1 MSSTARW
8 TPATIAFLVSPAA
21 TPELE
26 RLAHILD
33 AAAPPLPV
41 IEALRRRFSADET
54 AALLT
59 TVQLRR
65 RAAAKFPAAAEMFFT
80 EAALE
85 QATAATVAA
94 HRAETID
101 RHAPPG
107 SVLDLGC
114 GIGGDTLALARHRPV
129 IAFELDPV
137 RAAIAQANVAAVQPP
152 FPVTVHCAD
161 WTAPAAAGALP
172 DAAAIFVDPAR
183 RDEGRRIFD
192 PAGLIPPLATI
203 LALAAPLL
211 AVKLMPGL
219 PHTLAPPACSL
230 EFVSHAGVCKE
241 AVLWRVAGAGD
252 MPGASAAVHTHD
264 GWLHIAADGTRPPV
278 GPLSDEVIAA
288 GLYLHEADGAVIRAG
303 ALGPLARKLGGAW
316 LLDAEIAY
324 LLTGWSLPEPEPLVQ
339 SFVID
344 ELHPFHLKRLNQ
356 RLQALAIGT
365 VELKKRGSAV
375 EPESLRPRLKLVKGG
390 RSATVFFTQRQGH
403 HLMLIGRRLTAR
415 TAATESGDADV
426 AN

>member
-1 MSSTARW
+1 LATLASAYDSS
-8 TPATIAFLVSPAA
+8 SP
-21 TPELE
+21 PP
-26 RLAHILD
+26 RL
-33 AAAPPLPV
+33 
-41 IEALRRRFSADET
+41 IEALRRRFSVEET

-65 RAAAKFPAAAEMFFT
+65 RATAKFPAAAQMFFT

-94 HRAETID
+94 HRAEAIH
-101 RHAPPG
+101 RRAPPG
-107 SVLDLGC
+107 PVLDLGC

-137 RAAIAQANVAAVQPP
+137 RAAIAQANAAAVRPP

-161 WTAPAAAGALP
+161 WTALAAAGALP
-172 DAAAIFVDPAR
+172 AAAAIFVDPAR

-219 PHTLAPPACSL
+219 PHTLAPPDCSL

-241 AVLWRVAGAGD
+241 AVLWRVAGLGAATGAG
-252 MPGASAAVHTHD
+252 AAVHTHN
-264 GWLHIAADGTRPPV
+264 GWLHIAADGIRPPV
-278 GPLSDEVIAA
+278 GPLSDEAIAA

-324 LLTGWSLPEPEPLVQ
+324 LLTGWPLPEPEPLVQ

-344 ELHPFHLKRLNQ
+344 ELHPFHLKRLNG

-375 EPESLRPRLKLVKGG
+375 EPEALRPRLKLVKGG

-415 TAATESGDADV
+415 AAAGESGDADV
-426 AN
+426 AD

>member
-1 MSSTARW
+1 MSSTAHW

-65 RAAAKFPAAAEMFFT
+65 RAAAKFPAAAKMFFT
-80 EAALE
+80 ETALE

-107 SVLDLGC
+107 PVLDLGC

-137 RAAIAQANVAAVQPP
+137 RAAIAQANAAAVRPP

-161 WTAPAAAGALP
+161 WTALAAAGALP
-172 DAAAIFVDPAR
+172 AAAAIFVDPAR

-211 AVKLMPGL
+211 AIKLMPGL

-241 AVLWRVAGAGD
+241 AVLWRGAGVAAGAG
-252 MPGASAAVHTHD
+252 AAVHTHD

-278 GPLSDEVIAA
+278 GPLSDEAIAA

-324 LLTGWSLPEPEPLVQ
+324 LLTGWPLPEPEPLVQ

-344 ELHPFHLKRLNQ
+344 ELHPFHLKLLNR
-356 RLQALAIGT
+356 RLQALAVGT

-415 TAATESGDADV
+415 AATIEAGDADV
-426 AN
+426 AD